1 MDIVAAKEAMR
12 DALEKAYIADNN
24 AVVDRLWDVIYY
36 LGWGSDFGVEEE
48 EEGA

>member
-1 MDIVAAKEAMR
+1 MDVQKAKESLR

-24 AVVDRLWDVIYY
+24 AVVDRLWDTIYY

-48 EEGA
+48 EEGT